1 MSNADEFFAA
11 VQEGNADRVATILI
25 REPMVVH
32 ARDAI
37 GATALH
43 YAAEKADRE
52 LVRILVA
59 AGASLNARDD
69 KFHATPAGWAIEYL
83 RELGA
88 VLGVEIEDARFAIER
103 GDAIWLQRLLHRFP
117 SLTEASDKDGV
128 PLKERARDSKN
139 PEIIALRG
147 SGLSS

>member
-1 MSNADEFFAA
+1 MSNVDEFFNA
-11 VQEGNADRVATILI
+11 VQRRDADRVATILI
-25 REPMVVH
+25 REPMLIH

-43 YAAEKADRE
+43 YAAEQADRD

-59 AGASLNARDD
+59 AGAPLNARDT

-88 VLGVEIEDARFAIER
+88 VLGIEIEDARFAIDR
-103 GDAIWLQRLLHRFP
+103 GDTVWLQRLLHRFP
-117 SLTEASDKDGV
+117 SLIDACDKDGV
-128 PLKERARDSKN
+128 PLRQRARESKS
-139 PEIIALRG
+139 PEIIAFFA
-147 SGLSS
+147 